1 MHLLFKHPLS
11 PYRPDDDELEAK
23 KLNEKEE
30 AARKAKQVEEK
41 EDEEPEQDAAPVP
54 QIKLG
59 PNGEIMLDE
68 QSLVRVRPNYFYI
81 VR

>member
-1 MHLLFKHPLS
+1 M
-11 PYRPDDDELEAK
+11 
-23 KLNEKEE
+23 NEKEE

-68 QSLVRVRPNYFYI
+68 QSLVRDRHIGFT
-81 VR
+81 